1 MTEPGG
7 SPPPPIP
14 QREGESSEA
23 PPPLAG
29 WGEGAGAVLEVDLAA
44 IVANWR
50 SLCALHPAG
59 PVAGVVKANAYGL
72 GAQAV
77 APALAAAGCRHFFV
91 ATAAEA
97 TALRPLLPGAL
108 LAVLNGLMPGT
119 EDAFLAHDLV
129 PVLGSLA
136 ELDAWTAAAGRAG
149 RRLPAMLHVDTG
161 MARLGLAPA
170 ELEALARAPS
180 RLDGIDL
187 RYVLSHLVASE
198 APGEA
203 INAAQARR
211 FAAACAV
218 LPPAPRS
225 LANSSGILLGADFG
239 SDLAR
244 PGAALY
250 GINPTPG
257 PTPGRPNPMRPVA
270 RLTARVLAV
279 RDLPAGGTVG
289 YNATWTAARPSRI
302 ATAAIGYAD
311 GWHRA
316 QSNRGA
322 AVFDGR
328 PLALVGRV
336 SMDLTTFDATDHP
349 GVVPGAWLDLIG
361 PARTVDAVAE
371 AAGTNGYEV
380 LTSLGPR
387 IRRRYRPA

>member
-50 SLCALHPAG
+50 DLGARHPSG

-91 ATAAEA
+91 ATAEEGA
-97 TALRPLLPGAL
+97 ALRPLLPGVL
-108 LAVLNGLMPGT
+108 LAVLNGLVPGT
-119 EDAFLAHDLV
+119 EDACLAHDLV

-136 ELDAWTAAAGRAG
+136 ELDAWTARAHGVG

-161 MARLGLAPA
+161 MARLGLDPA
-170 ELEALARAPS
+170 ELEALGRAPS

-187 RYVLSHLVASE
+187 RYVLSHLVAAEVPDDPS
-198 APGEA
+198 
-203 INAAQARR
+203 NAAQLRC
-211 FAAACAV
+211 FAAACAA

-225 LANSSGILLGADFG
+225 LANSSGIFLGGDFA

-250 GINPTPG
+250 GVNPTPG
-257 PTPGRPNPMRPVA
+257 QPNPMRPAV
-270 RLTARVLAV
+270 RLRARVLAV
-279 RDLPAGGTVG
+279 RDLAAGRTVG
-289 YNATWTAARPSRI
+289 YNATWAAARPARI
-302 ATAAIGYAD
+302 ATVAIGYAD

-322 AVFDGR
+322 AVFDLR
-328 PLALVGRV
+328 PLPLVGRV

-349 GVVPGAWLDLIG
+349 GVVPGTWLDLIG
-361 PARTVDAVAE
+361 PARPVDAVAE

>member
-1 MTEPGG
+1 MTPTERSG
-7 SPPPPIP
+7 
-14 QREGESSEA
+14 A
-23 PPPLAG
+23 
-29 WGEGAGAVLEVDLAA
+29 AGAVLTVDLAA

-50 SLCALHPAG
+50 ALCARHPSG
-59 PVAGVVKANAYGL
+59 PVAGVVKADAYGL
-72 GAQAV
+72 GAAAV
-77 APALAAAGCRHFFV
+77 APALAAAGCRQFFV
-91 ATAAEA
+91 ATAVEA
-97 TALRPLLPGAL
+97 VALRPLLPDAF
-108 LAVLNGLMPGT
+108 LAVLNGVMPGT
-119 EDAFLAHDLV
+119 EDAFLAHGLV

-136 ELDAWTAAAGRAG
+136 EIDAWSARANGLG
-149 RRLPAMLHVDTG
+149 RRLPAILHVDTG

-170 ELEALARAPS
+170 ELDALAHTPS
-180 RLDGIDL
+180 RLGGIDL

-211 FAAACAV
+211 FAAACAA

-225 LANSSGILLGADFG
+225 LANSSGILLGAAFG

-257 PTPGRPNPMRPVA
+257 RPNPMRPAV

-289 YNATWTAARPSRI
+289 YNATWTAERPSRI
-302 ATAAIGYAD
+302 ATVAIGYAD
-311 GWHRA
+311 GWQRA

-349 GVVPGAWLDLIG
+349 GVTPGSWLDLIG
-361 PARTVDAVAE
+361 PARPVDAVAE

>member
-1 MTEPGG
+1 MTEPVTIE
-7 SPPPPIP
+7 P
-14 QREGESSEA
+14 
-23 PPPLAG
+23 
-29 WGEGAGAVLEVDLAA
+29 GAGAVLEVDLAA

-50 SLCALHPAG
+50 DLCARHPSG
-59 PVAGVVKANAYGL
+59 PVAGVVKADAYGL

-97 TALRPLLPGAL
+97 AALRPLLPGAL

-129 PVLGSLA
+129 PVLGALA
-136 ELDAWTAAAGRAG
+136 EIDAWTAAAGRAG

-170 ELEALARAPS
+170 ELEALGRAPS

-187 RYVLSHLVASE
+187 RYVLSHLVAAE

-211 FAAACAV
+211 FAAACAL

-257 PTPGRPNPMRPVA
+257 PTPGRPNPMRPVV
-270 RLTARVLAV
+270 RLTARVLSV
-279 RDLPAGGTVG
+279 RELPAGGTVG
-289 YNATWTAARPSRI
+289 YNATWTAARPSRV

-349 GVVPGAWLDLIG
+349 GVVPGTWLDLIG
-361 PARTVDAVAE
+361 PARPVDAVAE